1 MRLNFL
7 SYVIVSFF
15 IASLLWSSLFLF
27 AIATDY
33 SSGNFISRDPV
44 MTDFG
49 GNSTSTS
56 FEDTSAGGQVA
67 TGESTSTNFILRS
80 GFLYFDAYQPK
91 TQNWKWFDD
100 EENETPTNPLADEN
114 VAPVNITNQNIIKL
128 RTTVKETSGYGEQNA
143 KFRLQYSQFSDFS
156 QGVFYATEIMD
167 CTAGSGWCYADGG
180 GGDNATI
187 TTAVLSDAD
196 SCVGGV
202 GNGCGL
208 HNESGTST
216 ASFTQVANATTEYE
230 FTIKRSGANP
240 SSTFF
245 FRLYDTVASSSV
257 SLNTG
262 ETYPSLSTAGGV
274 LTFTVSGLSASTVT
288 EGVTTDIGTTPTD
301 INFGLLPLGTELTA
315 AQRTSVTT
323 DATHG
328 YEIFTY
334 EHQGFIGNGGQEIQ
348 GVSAT
353 NDSPAGWG
361 TACVSSSPGCFGYH
375 AGDDTLS
382 GSVAR
387 FAPNDTFAKFETAMR
402 EIAYSSGPVTNDD
415 NDIIFKTQITN
426 QQDAGDYSTSI
437 VYIIVPTF

>member
-167 CTAGSGWCYADGG
+167 CTSGSGWCYADGG

-187 TTAVLSDAD
+187 TTA
-196 SCVGGV
+196 
-202 GNGCGL
+202 
-208 HNESGTST
+208 
-216 ASFTQVANATTEYE
+216 YE